1 MAGGGARESGPAASA
16 GATYAGAGVDI
27 GAGDLAV
34 EKMKGLV
41 PGIGG
46 FGAQFPLDT
55 SRFTNPVLV
64 SSTDGVG
71 TKLTVAQATG
81 RYGTVGIDLVAMCVD
96 DLVCL
101 GAEPLF
107 MLDYI
112 ATGKVDPERIA
123 TVVEGIGDGC
133 RQAGCV
139 LIGGETA
146 EHPGVMAPDD
156 LDIAGFAVGA
166 VERDAMLGPERV
178 GADDVIIGIPSPGLR
193 SNGYT
198 LARHVLLE
206 RAGRSLGDPA
216 WEGATHTVADEL
228 LRPSVIYTP
237 AVLAV
242 RDVLSG
248 GSSRSGG
255 SSANSSGD
263 GSADGLHACAHITGG
278 GIVGN
283 LPRALPEG
291 LGAELERSSWVEPRI
306 FAEIQRLGSVEEVEM
321 DRVFN
326 RGVGMALVVAPSAV
340 DAALAALAEAG
351 VPSSVIGT
359 VVEGSH
365 GVVIR

>member
-1 MAGGGARESGPAASA
+1 VAGQRSGPVPVA
-16 GATYAGAGVDI
+16 GATYAAAGVDI

-46 FGAQFPLDT
+46 FGAQFPFDT

-166 VERDAMLGPERV
+166 VEAGRMLGPERV
-178 GADDVIIGIPSPGLR
+178 GAGDVIIGIPSPGLR

-216 WEGATHTVADEL
+216 WAGATHTVADEL

-242 RDVLSG
+242 QAALSA
-248 GSSRSGG
+248 GSEDDD
-255 SSANSSGD
+255 AL
-263 GSADGLHACAHITGG
+263 DGLHACAHITGG

-291 LGAELERSSWVEPRI
+291 LGAVLERTAWVEPQI
-306 FAEIQRLGSVEEVEM
+306 FAEIQRLGSVEEDEM

-326 RGVGMALVVAPSAV
+326 RGVGMALVVAYPAV
-340 DAALAALAEAG
+340 EAALAALTEAG

-359 VVEGSH
+359 VVEGSP

>member
-1 MAGGGARESGPAASA
+1 MRRRIKPCSPDFDGVTQG

-27 GAGDLAV
+27 SAGDQAV
-34 EKMKGLV
+34 ERMKGLV

-46 FGAQFPLDT
+46 FGARFPLDMT
-55 SRFTNPVLV
+55 RYTNPVLV

-71 TKLTVAQATG
+71 TKLMVAQATG
-81 RYGTVGIDLVAMCVD
+81 RYDTVGIDLVAMCVD

-101 GAEPLF
+101 GAEPLY

-112 ATGKVDPERIA
+112 ATGKVDPDQIQQ
-123 TVVEGIGDGC
+123 VVSGVHEGC
-133 RQAGCV
+133 RLAGCV

-146 EHPGVMAPDD
+146 EHPGAMAADD

-166 VERDAMLGPERV
+166 VEQGHELGPERV
-178 GADDVIIGIPSPGLR
+178 LDGDVIIGLPSPGLR

-216 WEGATHTVADEL
+216 WAGAPAGHTLADEL

-237 AVLAV
+237 AVLA
-242 RDVLSG
+242 LLG
-248 GSSRSGG
+248 ALEG
-255 SSANSSGD
+255 
-263 GSADGLHACAHITGG
+263 GLHACAHITGG

-283 LPRALPEG
+283 LPRVLPEG
-291 LGAELERSSWVEPRI
+291 LGARLERAAWVEPPI
-306 FAEIQRLGSVEEVEM
+306 FEEIRRLGSVEEAEM

-326 RGVGMALVVAPSAV
+326 RGVGMALVVAAGRV
-340 DAALAALAEAG
+340 DDALATLAGAG
-351 VPSSVIGT
+351 QPSTVIGT
-359 VVEGSH
+359 VVRGEP
-365 GVVIR
+365 GVVIT

>member
-1 MAGGGARESGPAASA
+1 MPE

-41 PGIGG
+41 AGIGG
-46 FGAQFPLDT
+46 FGARFPLDMT
-55 SRFTNPVLV
+55 RFTHPVLV

-71 TKLTVAQATG
+71 TKLVVAQTTG
-81 RYGTVGIDLVAMCVD
+81 RYDTVGIDLVAMCVD

-112 ATGKVDPERIA
+112 ATGKVDPDQVA
-123 TVVEGIGDGC
+123 MVVSGVHEGC
-133 RQAGCV
+133 RLAGCA

-166 VERDAMLGPERV
+166 VEQGHELGPERV
-178 GADDVIIGIPSPGLR
+178 VSGDVIIGLPSPGLR

-206 RAGRSLGDPA
+206 RAGRNLSEAAWSGAGHSL
-216 WEGATHTVADEL
+216 ADEL
-228 LRPSVIYTP
+228 LRPSVIYAP

-242 RDVLSG
+242 LS
-248 GSSRSGG
+248 
-255 SSANSSGD
+255 ALD
-263 GSADGLHACAHITGG
+263 GGLHACAHITGG

-283 LPRALPEG
+283 LPRVLPDG
-291 LGAELERSSWVEPRI
+291 VGAELDRSAWVEPRI
-306 FAEIQRLGSVEEVEM
+306 FEEIQRLGSVEEAEM

-326 RGVGMALVVAPSAV
+326 RGVGMALVVAASADTALGV
-340 DAALAALAEAG
+340 LAARDLA
-351 VPSSVIGT
+351 STVIGT
-359 VVEGSH
+359 VVGTQG
-365 GVVIR
+365 GVAIR

>member
-1 MAGGGARESGPAASA
+1 VGEGEGA
-16 GATYAGAGVDI
+16 ATYAGAGVDI

-34 EKMKGLV
+34 ERMKGLV

-46 FGAQFPLDT
+46 FGARFPLDMT
-55 SRFTNPVLV
+55 RFTQPVLV

-71 TKLTVAQATG
+71 TKLMVAQATG
-81 RYGTVGIDLVAMCVD
+81 RYGTVGVDLVAMCVD
-96 DLVCL
+96 DLICL

-112 ATGKVDPERIA
+112 ATGKVDPDRIA
-123 TVVEGIGDGC
+123 TVVAGIQDGC
-133 RQAGCV
+133 SQAGCV

-146 EHPGVMAPDD
+146 EHPGAMAPDD

-166 VERDAMLGPERV
+166 VEQGAELGPERV
-178 GADDVIIGIPSPGLR
+178 LVGDVILGLPSPGLR

-206 RAGRSLGDPA
+206 RAGRGLGEPA
-216 WEGATHTVADEL
+216 WSGAGHSLADEL

-242 RDVLSG
+242 RAALASADAAAGSG
-248 GSSRSGG
+248 G
-255 SSANSSGD
+255 
-263 GSADGLHACAHITGG
+263 GLHACAHITGG

-283 LPRALPEG
+283 LPRVLPEG
-291 LGAELERSSWVEPRI
+291 LGADLDRTAWVEPRI
-306 FAEIQRLGSVEEVEM
+306 FEEIQRLGSVEEAEM

-326 RGVGMALVVAPSAV
+326 RGVGMALVVSA
-340 DAALAALAEAG
+340 DAVEPALAALAGAG
-351 VPSSVIGT
+351 QPSTVIGT
-359 VVEGSH
+359 VVDTQS

>member
-1 MAGGGARESGPAASA
+1 MGEAEAERPGPGAPAGARTGTGT
-16 GATYAGAGVDI
+16 GATYAAAGVDI
-27 GAGDLAV
+27 EAGDLAV
-34 EKMKGLV
+34 ERMKGLV

-46 FGAQFPLDT
+46 FGARFPLDMT
-55 SRFTNPVLV
+55 RFTNPVLV

-71 TKLTVAQATG
+71 TKLMVAQATG

-112 ATGKVDPERIA
+112 ATGKVDPDRIA
-123 TVVEGIGDGC
+123 TVVGGIQEGC

-146 EHPGVMAPDD
+146 EHPGAMAPDD

-166 VERDAMLGPERV
+166 AERGRELGPERV
-178 GADDVIIGIPSPGLR
+178 KTGDAIVGIPSPGLR

-206 RAGRSLGDPA
+206 RAGRSLDDPA
-216 WEGATHTVADEL
+216 WEGATHTLADEL

-242 RDVLSG
+242 LAALD
-248 GSSRSGG
+248 
-255 SSANSSGD
+255 D
-263 GSADGLHACAHITGG
+263 GDGLHACAHVTGG

-283 LPRALPEG
+283 LPRVLPEG
-291 LGAELERSSWVEPRI
+291 LGADLERSSWVEPRI
-306 FAEIQRLGSVEEVEM
+306 FEEIRQLGSVEEAEM

-326 RGVGMALVVAPSAV
+326 RGVGMAMVVEASRV
-340 DAALAALAEAG
+340 DVALAALAAAG
-351 VPSSVIGT
+351 LPSAVIGT
-359 VVEGSH
+359 VVNAH
-365 GVVIR
+365 AGVVIR

>member
-1 MAGGGARESGPAASA
+1 
-16 GATYAGAGVDI
+16 
-27 GAGDLAV
+27 
-34 EKMKGLV
+34 MKGLV

-46 FGAQFPLDT
+46 FGAQFPFDT
-55 SRFTNPVLV
+55 SRFTSPVLV

-81 RYGTVGIDLVAMCVD
+81 RYGTVGVDLVAMCVD

-123 TVVEGIGDGC
+123 TVVKGIGDGC
-133 RQAGCV
+133 RAAGCV

-156 LDIAGFAVGA
+156 LDLAGFAVGA
-166 VERDAMLGPERV
+166 VERERMLGPERV
-178 GADDVIIGIPSPGLR
+178 EVGDAIVGIPSPGLR

-242 RDVLSG
+242 QAALDG
-248 GSSRSGG
+248 GD
-255 SSANSSGD
+255 D
-263 GSADGLHACAHITGG
+263 GSAGGLHACAHITGG

-291 LGAELERSSWVEPRI
+291 VGVVLDRASWAEPRI
-306 FAEIQRLGSVEEVEM
+306 FGEIQRLGSVEEAEM

-326 RGVGMALVVAPSAV
+326 RGVGMALVVAATAV
-340 DAALAALAEAG
+340 DPALAALERAG

-359 VVEGSH
+359 VVDGSQ
-365 GVVIR
+365 GVLIR

>member
-1 MAGGGARESGPAASA
+1 MDDDAADA
-16 GATYAGAGVDI
+16 ADAPGATYAAAGVDI
-27 GAGDLAV
+27 GAGDRAV
-34 EKMKGLV
+34 ERMKGLV

-46 FGAQFPLDT
+46 FGARFPLDMA
-55 SRFTNPVLV
+55 RFTNPVLV

-71 TKLTVAQATG
+71 TKLMVAQATG
-81 RYGTVGIDLVAMCVD
+81 RYGSVGIDLVAMCVD

-112 ATGKVDPERIA
+112 ATGKVDPDRIEC
-123 TVVEGIGDGC
+123 VVSGVHEGC
-133 RQAGCV
+133 RLAGCV

-146 EHPGVMAPDD
+146 EHPGAMAPDD

-166 VERDAMLGPERV
+166 VERGEELGPERV
-178 GADDVIIGIPSPGLR
+178 VAGDVIIGLPSPGLR

-206 RAGRSLGDPA
+206 RAGRALGDPA
-216 WEGATHTVADEL
+216 WSGAAHSLADEL

-242 RDVLSG
+242 RAALNG
-248 GSSRSGG
+248 
-255 SSANSSGD
+255 
-263 GSADGLHACAHITGG
+263 GLHACAHITGG

-283 LPRALPEG
+283 LPRVLPEG
-291 LGAELERSSWVEPRI
+291 LGAALDRSSWEEPPI
-306 FAEIQRLGSVEEVEM
+306 FGEIRRLGRVEEAEM

-326 RGVGMALVVAPSAV
+326 RGVGMALVVAAGSV
-340 DAALAALAEAG
+340 DAALSALAGAG
-351 VPSSVIGT
+351 LVSTVIGA
-359 VVEGSH
+359 VVGGEP
-365 GVVIR
+365 GVSIR

>member
-1 MAGGGARESGPAASA
+1 VSQGG

-27 GAGDLAV
+27 DAGDLAV
-34 EKMKGLV
+34 ERMKGLV
-41 PGIGG
+41 AGIGG
-46 FGAQFPLDT
+46 FGARFPLDMT
-55 SRFTNPVLV
+55 RFTNPVLV

-71 TKLTVAQATG
+71 TKLMVAQATG
-81 RYGTVGIDLVAMCVD
+81 RYDTVGIDLVAMCVD

-112 ATGKVDPERIA
+112 ATGKVDPDRIA
-123 TVVEGIGDGC
+123 RVVAGVHEGC

-146 EHPGVMAPDD
+146 EHPGAMAPDD

-166 VERDAMLGPERV
+166 VEAGHELGLERV
-178 GADDVIIGIPSPGLR
+178 LEGDRIIGLPSPGLR

-206 RAGRSLGDPA
+206 RAGRALGDPA
-216 WEGATHTVADEL
+216 WDGADHPLADEL

-237 AVLAV
+237 AVLA
-242 RDVLSG
+242 LATALG
-248 GSSRSGG
+248 
-255 SSANSSGD
+255 
-263 GSADGLHACAHITGG
+263 DGLHACAHITGG

-283 LPRALPEG
+283 LPRVLPDG
-291 LGAELERSSWVEPRI
+291 LGAVLERASWTEPRV
-306 FAEIQRLGSVEEVEM
+306 FAEIRRLGPVDQAEM

-326 RGVGMALVVAPSAV
+326 GGVGMALVVAAGRV
-340 DAALAALAEAG
+340 DDALAALAAAG
-351 VPSSVIGT
+351 RPSTVIGS
-359 VVEGSH
+359 VVRGEP
-365 GVVIR
+365 GVRIR